1 MRICFFDFFGLNYFQ
16 RYQKLWFDKSKDLAE
31 DADKKIIKLSEEMSL
46 GIVHADERPMDGE
59 EEKLL
64 VDEDEDDQSYN
75 FGNLSTSSQAAHSR
89 TQVHDMEAFS
99 AERELTN
106 FLTGSNSH
114 FQNCE
119 LIQR

>member
-1 MRICFFDFFGLNYFQ
+1 
-16 RYQKLWFDKSKDLAE
+16 
-31 DADKKIIKLSEEMSL
+31 MSL
-46 GIVHADERPMDGE
+46 GIVHAQEEPADCE

-64 VDEDEDDQSYN
+64 VDEDEEDQCYN
-75 FGNLSTSSQAAHSR
+75 FANMSTSSQAALSK

-114 FQNCE
+114 FQTCKFP
-119 LIQR
+119 